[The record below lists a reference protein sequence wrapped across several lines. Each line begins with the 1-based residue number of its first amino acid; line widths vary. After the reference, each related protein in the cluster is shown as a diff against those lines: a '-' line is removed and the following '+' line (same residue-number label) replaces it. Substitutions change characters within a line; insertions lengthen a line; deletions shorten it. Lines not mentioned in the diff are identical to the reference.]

1 MSATGGVTV
10 GGALREAAERLAVE
24 WGRFDAELLMAHALG
39 VSRSDLLLRHL
50 RDTVPTAFA
59 PLLQRRLAHEPV
71 AYILGEAEFY
81 GRRFR
86 VTPDTLIPRGDSET
100 LIEAALA
107 IRPDARRVLDCGT
120 GTGALLLTV
129 LAEGEAEGVGVD
141 ASKAAL
147 LVAQENAQALG
158 VAERAHLLRRDWTQ
172 AGWADDLG
180 TFDLILANPPYV
192 EEGAPLDPSVR
203 DHEPHSALFSGP
215 EGLDDYRIL
224 LPQIDAL
231 LEDGGAAVFE
241 IGTRQADAV
250 TALAEA
256 EGYSATLRRD
266 LAGRARALV
275 MTRGLNR

>member
-1 MSATGGVTV
+1 MTAGEALAAAAARLRAAGV
-10 GGALREAAERLAVE
+10 ADPARDARLLLAHAARIEAARITLIAPEDLAPE
-24 WGRFDAELLMAHALG
+24 IEERFDQLISLRAIRVP
-39 VSRSDLLLRHL
+39 VSHL
-50 RDTVPTAFA
+50 V
-59 PLLQRRLAHEPV
+59 
-71 AYILGEAEFY
+71 GERAFY
-81 GRRFR
+81 GRRFK
-86 VTPDTLIPRGDSET
+86 VSGDVLDPRPETET